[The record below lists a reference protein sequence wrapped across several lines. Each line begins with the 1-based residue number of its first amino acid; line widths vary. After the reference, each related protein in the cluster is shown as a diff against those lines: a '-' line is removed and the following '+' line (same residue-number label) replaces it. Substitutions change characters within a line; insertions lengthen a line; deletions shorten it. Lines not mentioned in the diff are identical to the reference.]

1 MKLTLIKAAH
11 AMPAGDLADRGP
23 ANQPQGEPVA
33 RIRSKSLHEQPNCG
47 VWECSPGKWRRAV
60 TQAEFSH
67 FVAGRCRF
75 HADSGETLDIEAG
88 DAVLFPPNTL
98 GTWEVIETVRKNYL
112 IL

>member
-11 AMPAGDLADRGP
+11 AMPAQDLVDRGP

-33 RIRSKSLHEQPNCG
+33 HIRSKSLHDAPNCG
-47 VWECSPGKWRRAV
+47 VWECTPGKWRRAV

-67 FVAGRCRF
+67 FVTGRCRF
-75 HADSGETLDIEAG
+75 HADTGETLDIEAG
-88 DAVLFPPNTL
+88 DAVLFPPNTQ
-98 GTWEVIETVRKNYL
+98 GTWEIIETVRKNYL

>member
-11 AMPAGDLADRGP
+11 AMPAQDLVDRGA

-33 RIRSKSLHEQPNCG
+33 HIRSKSLHDQPNCG
-47 VWECSPGKWRRAV
+47 VWECTPGKWRRAV
-60 TQAEFSH
+60 TRAEFSH
-67 FVAGRCRF
+67 FVTGRCRF
-75 HADSGETLDIEAG
+75 HADTGETLDIEAG

-98 GTWEVIETVRKNYL
+98 GTWEIIETVRKNYL

>member
-11 AMPAGDLADRGP
+11 AMLPEDLADRGP

-67 FVAGRCRF
+67 FVAGICRF

-88 DAVLFPPNTL
+88 DAVLFRPNTL

>member
-1 MKLTLIKAAH
+1 
-11 AMPAGDLADRGP
+11 
-23 ANQPQGEPVA
+23 
-33 RIRSKSLHEQPNCG
+33 
-47 VWECSPGKWRRAV
+47 V

-67 FVAGRCRF
+67 FVTGKCRF

-98 GTWEVIETVRKNYL
+98 GTWEIIETVRKNYL

>member
-1 MKLTLIKAAH
+1 MKLTLIKAAQ
-11 AMPAGDLADRGP
+11 AMPAEDLADRGP

-47 VWECSPGKWRRAV
+47 IWECSPGKWRRAV

-67 FVAGRCRF
+67 FVAGKCRF

-88 DAVLFPPNTL
+88 DAVLFPPNTW
-98 GTWEVIETVRKNYL
+98 GPGK
-112 IL
+112 

>member
-11 AMPAGDLADRGP
+11 AMLPEELADRGP

-67 FVAGRCRF
+67 FVAGKCRF
-75 HADSGETLDIEAG
+75 HADSGETLDIEAS

>member
-11 AMPAGDLADRGP
+11 AMPAQDLVDRGP
-23 ANQPQGEPVA
+23 ANQPHGEPVA
-33 RIRSKSLHEQPNCG
+33 HIRSKSLHDAPNCG
-47 VWECSPGKWRRAV
+47 VWECTPGKWRRAV

-67 FVAGRCRF
+67 FVTGRCRF
-75 HADSGETLDIEAG
+75 PADTGETLDIEAG

-98 GTWEVIETVRKNYL
+98 GTWEIIETVRKNYL

>member
-11 AMPAGDLADRGP
+11 AMPAQDLVDRGP

-33 RIRSKSLHEQPNCG
+33 CIRSKSLHDAPNCG
-47 VWECSPGKWRRAV
+47 VWECTPGKWRRAV

-67 FVAGRCRF
+67 FVTGRCRF
-75 HADSGETLDIEAG
+75 HADTGETLDIEAG
-88 DAVLFPPNTL
+88 DAVLFPPNTQ
-98 GTWEVIETVRKNYL
+98 GTWEIIETVRKNYL

>member
-47 VWECSPGKWRRAV
+47 V
-60 TQAEFSH
+60 
-67 FVAGRCRF
+67 
-75 HADSGETLDIEAG
+75 
-88 DAVLFPPNTL
+88 
-98 GTWEVIETVRKNYL
+98 
-112 IL
+112 